1 MISSFPALRF
11 FNALLIFAHHKNSFD
26 NPYLTALGPC
36 AVSFFFMLSGFSMG
50 LGYYNKVLEQGF
62 SWKRYISKRFFRLYP
77 LHLLCLCGWI
87 ILNYKILVGGGYNS
101 IALLSNLLLL
111 QSWIPKQGFYFSGNA
126 LSWCLCDLIF
136 FYAVFP
142 FAVRFIQSQKW
153 KIVVS
158 SVVFL
163 VYFMI
168 LPFIHGEFIHA
179 LVYINPLF
187 RFIDFY
193 IGILLY
199 RLYAKLKECNA
210 VGINISDVKVVFVQ
224 FFSISIT
231 VFAIY
236 IYPKALESVRYQSLY
251 WIPSALVLLSFS
263 LFDGKG
269 ISRIFDNKFFEYLGK
284 ISFTFYMLH
293 MLGISATDFVFS
305 KCGIEINL
313 VIKALIQFIFVLLGS
328 MIVNRFFEKPVYM
341 KLEKRFLDK

>member
-1 MISSFPALRF
+1 M
-11 FNALLIFAHHKNSFD
+11 
-26 NPYLTALGPC
+26 
-36 AVSFFFMLSGFSMG
+36 
-50 LGYYNKVLEQGF
+50 
-62 SWKRYISKRFFRLYP
+62 
-77 LHLLCLCGWI
+77 
-87 ILNYKILVGGGYNS
+87 
-101 IALLSNLLLL
+101 
-111 QSWIPKQGFYFSGNA
+111 
-126 LSWCLCDLIF
+126 SWCLCDLIF

-153 KIVVS
+153 EIAFS